1 MYSMKVVILAGG
13 LGTRISEETVYKP
26 KPMVLIGDKPILWHI
41 MKIYASYGFTDFV
54 ICCGYKGHVIK
65 EYFANYLLQESDFT
79 INTKSNQLTIHS
91 SPKEDWNITLV
102 NTGELTM
109 TGGRVKRIKDHVE
122 NAPFFLTYGDGVGD
136 VDIKALLAHHQKSG
150 KKATLTATKPFG
162 RFGVIDITEN
172 GQVSSFKEKNK
183 EDVSWINGGFFV
195 LEPSVFDYID
205 GDATSFEKEP
215 LEKLTSEGEL
225 SAFKHDG
232 FWRAMDSLN
241 DKNVLEEYW
250 NSGSAP
256 WKIW

>member
-1 MYSMKVVILAGG
+1 MKVVILAGG

-41 MKIYASYGFTDFV
+41 MKIYASHGFTEFI

-65 EYFANYLLQESDFT
+65 EYFTNYLLQESDFT
-79 INTKSNQLTIHS
+79 INTKSNQITIHS
-91 SPKEDWNITLV
+91 SQNEDWNITLV

-109 TGGRVKRIKDHVE
+109 TGGRVKRIQEYVNNE
-122 NAPFFLTYGDGVGD
+122 RFFLTYGDGVGD
-136 VDIKALLAHHQKSG
+136 VDIKALLLHHQQSG

-172 GQVSSFKEKNK
+172 GQISSFKEKNK

-205 GDATSFEKEP
+205 GDATVFEKEP
-215 LEKLTSEGEL
+215 LEKLTAEGEL

-241 DKNVLEEYW
+241 DKNVLEEHW
-250 NSGSAP
+250 NTGNAP

>member
-1 MYSMKVVILAGG
+1 MKVVILAGG

-65 EYFANYLLQESDFT
+65 EYFSNYLLQESDFT

-91 SPKEDWNITLV
+91 SPTEDWNITLV

-109 TGGRVKRIKDHVE
+109 TGGRVKRIKDYVG

-136 VDIKALLAHHQKSG
+136 VDLKALLAHHQQSG
-150 KKATLTATKPFG
+150 KKVTLTATKPFG
-162 RFGVIDITEN
+162 RFGVIDIAES
-172 GQVSSFKEKNK
+172 GEVSSFKEKNK

-195 LEPSVFDYID
+195 LEPSVFDYIE

-215 LEKLTSEGEL
+215 LEKLTAEGEL

-241 DKNVLEEYW
+241 DKNVLEEHW
-250 NSGSAP
+250 NTGNAP

>member
-1 MYSMKVVILAGG
+1 MKVVILAGG

-65 EYFANYLLQESDFT
+65 EYFSNYLLQNSDFT
-79 INTKSNQLTIHS
+79 INTKTNNIIFHS
-91 SPKEDWNITLV
+91 KEAEDWNVTLV

-109 TGGRVKRIKDHVE
+109 TGGRVKRIKDYINNE
-122 NAPFFLTYGDGVGD
+122 TFFLTYGDGVGD
-136 VDIKALLAHHQKSG
+136 VDILSLLKFHKESG
-150 KKATLTATKPFG
+150 RKATLTATKPFG
-162 RFGVIDITEN
+162 RFGVIDLEAD
-172 GQVSSFKEKNK
+172 GQISSFKEKNK

-195 LEPSVFDYID
+195 LEPSVFDYIS
-205 GDATSFEKEP
+205 GDDTIFEKDP
-215 LEKLTSEGEL
+215 LERLTKEGEL
-225 SAFKHDG
+225 GAYKHDG

-250 NSGSAP
+250 NSGYAP

>member
-1 MYSMKVVILAGG
+1 MKVVILAGG

-41 MKIYASYGFTDFV
+41 MKIYASHGFTDFI

-79 INTKSNQLTIHS
+79 INTKTNKMQIHTS
-91 SPKEDWNITLV
+91 SSENWNVTLV

-109 TGGRVKRIKDHVE
+109 TGGRVKRIKEYLNDE
-122 NAPFFLTYGDGVGD
+122 PFFLTYGDGVGD
-136 VDIKALLAHHQKSG
+136 IDVSGLLAFHQKSG
-150 KKATLTATKPFG
+150 RKATLTATKPFG
-162 RFGVIDITEN
+162 RFGVIDITDN
-172 GQVSSFKEKNK
+172 GQISSFKEKNK
-183 EDVSWINGGFFV
+183 EDVSWINGGFLV
-195 LEPSVFDYID
+195 LEPSVLDYID
-205 GDATSFEKEP
+205 GDETVFEKDP
-215 LEKLTSEGEL
+215 LEKLTSEGQL
-225 SAFKHDG
+225 GAYQHDG

-250 NSGSAP
+250 NTGNAP

>member
-1 MYSMKVVILAGG
+1 MKVVILAGG

-65 EYFANYLLQESDFT
+65 DYFANYLLQESDFT

-91 SPKEDWNITLV
+91 SPTEDWNITLV

-109 TGGRVKRIKDHVE
+109 TGGRVKRIKEHVG
-122 NAPFFLTYGDGVGD
+122 NGPFFLTYGDGVGD

-150 KKATLTATKPFG
+150 KKVTLTATKPFG
-162 RFGVIDITEN
+162 RFGVIDISDDE
-172 GQVSSFKEKNK
+172 QVSSFKEKNK

-195 LEPSVFDYID
+195 LEPSVFDYIE

-225 SAFKHDG
+225 SAFKHNG

>member
-1 MYSMKVVILAGG
+1 MKVVILAGG
-13 LGTRISEETVYKP
+13 LGTRISEETVFKP

-41 MKIYASYGFTDFV
+41 MKIYSAYGFNDFV

-79 INTKSNQLTIHS
+79 INTKNNQINIHN
-91 SPKEDWNITLV
+91 SPSENWNVTLV
-102 NTGELTM
+102 NTGETTM
-109 TGGRVKRIKDHVE
+109 TGGRVKRIKEYIGDE
-122 NAPFFLTYGDGVGD
+122 PFFLTYGDGVGD
-136 VDIKALLAHHQKSG
+136 VDIQALLQNHKQSG
-150 KKATLTATKPFG
+150 KIATLTATKPFG
-162 RFGVIDITEN
+162 RFGVIDIEEN
-172 GQVSSFKEKNK
+172 GLISSFKEKNR

-195 LEPSVFDYID
+195 LEPSVFDYIFD
-205 GDATSFEKEP
+205 DQTVFEKEP
-215 LEKLTSEGEL
+215 LEKLTFEGQL
-225 SAFKHDG
+225 NAYKHDG

>member
-1 MYSMKVVILAGG
+1 MKVVILAGG

-41 MKIYASYGFTDFV
+41 MKIYASHGFTEFI

-65 EYFANYLLQESDFT
+65 EYFTNYLLQESDFT
-79 INTKSNQLTIHS
+79 INTKSNQITIHS
-91 SPKEDWNITLV
+91 SQNEDWNITLV

-109 TGGRVKRIKDHVE
+109 TGGRVKRIQEYVNNE
-122 NAPFFLTYGDGVGD
+122 RFFLTYGDGVGD
-136 VDIKALLAHHQKSG
+136 VDIKALLLHHQQSG

-172 GQVSSFKEKNK
+172 GQISSFKEKNK

-195 LEPSVFDYID
+195 LEPSVFDYIE

-215 LEKLTSEGEL
+215 LEKLTAEGEL

-241 DKNVLEEYW
+241 DKNVLEEHW
-250 NSGSAP
+250 NTGNAP

>member
-1 MYSMKVVILAGG
+1 MKVVILAGG

-41 MKIYASYGFTDFV
+41 MKIYASFGYTDFV

-79 INTKSNQLTIHS
+79 INTKSNELTIHS
-91 SPKEDWNITLV
+91 SPTEDWNITLV

-109 TGGRVKRIKDHVE
+109 TGGRVKRIKDHVG

-136 VDIKALLAHHQKSG
+136 VDIKALLAHHQQSG

-162 RFGVIDITEN
+162 RFGVIDIAEN

-195 LEPSVFDYID
+195 LEPSVLDYIE

-250 NSGSAP
+250 NTGNAP

>member
-1 MYSMKVVILAGG
+1 
-13 LGTRISEETVYKP
+13 
-26 KPMVLIGDKPILWHI
+26 

-65 EYFANYLLQESDFT
+65 DYFANYLLQESDFT

-91 SPKEDWNITLV
+91 SPTEDWNITLV

-109 TGGRVKRIKDHVE
+109 TGGRVKRIKEHVG
-122 NAPFFLTYGDGVGD
+122 NGPFFLTYGDGVGD

-150 KKATLTATKPFG
+150 KKVTLTATKPFG
-162 RFGVIDITEN
+162 RFGVIDISDDE
-172 GQVSSFKEKNK
+172 QVSSFKEKNK

-195 LEPSVFDYID
+195 LEPSVFDYIE

-225 SAFKHDG
+225 SAFKHNG

>member
-1 MYSMKVVILAGG
+1 
-13 LGTRISEETVYKP
+13 
-26 KPMVLIGDKPILWHI
+26 
-41 MKIYASYGFTDFV
+41 V

-65 EYFANYLLQESDFT
+65 EYFSNYLLQESDFT

-91 SPKEDWNITLV
+91 SPTEDWNITLV

-109 TGGRVKRIKDHVE
+109 TGGRVKRIKDHVG
-122 NAPFFLTYGDGVGD
+122 NVPFFLTYGDGVGD
-136 VDIKALLAHHQKSG
+136 VDIKALLAHHQQSG
-150 KKATLTATKPFG
+150 KKVTLTATKPFG
-162 RFGVIDITEN
+162 RFGVIDIADD

-195 LEPSVFDYID
+195 LEPSVFDYIE

-250 NSGSAP
+250 NSGNAP

>member
-1 MYSMKVVILAGG
+1 MKVVILAGG

-65 EYFANYLLQESDFT
+65 DYFANFLLQESDFT
-79 INTKSNQLTIHS
+79 INTKTNQLKVHS
-91 SPKEDWNITLV
+91 TPDEDWNITLV

-109 TGGRVKRIKDHVE
+109 TGGRIKRIKE
-122 NAPFFLTYGDGVGD
+122 YINNERFFLTYGDGVGD
-136 VDIKALLAHHQKSG
+136 VNIKELLEHHISSDR
-150 KKATLTATKPFG
+150 KATLTATKPFG
-162 RFGVIDITEN
+162 RFGVIDIESN
-172 GQVSSFKEKNK
+172 GAVSSFKEKNK

-195 LEPSVFDYID
+195 LEPSVIDYID
-205 GDATSFEKEP
+205 GDDTVFEKFP
-215 LEKLTSEGEL
+215 LEQLTIENQL
-225 SAFKHDG
+225 SAYKHDG

-241 DKNVLEEYW
+241 DKNVLEEHW
-250 NSGSAP
+250 NSGNAP

>member
-1 MYSMKVVILAGG
+1 MKVVILAGG

-41 MKIYASYGFTDFV
+41 MKIYASFGFSDFV

-91 SPKEDWNITLV
+91 GPTEEWNITLV

-109 TGGRVKRIKDHVE
+109 TGGRVKRIKDYVG

-136 VDIKALLAHHQKSG
+136 VDIKALLAHHQQSG
-150 KKATLTATKPFG
+150 KKVTLTATKPFG

-195 LEPSVFDYID
+195 LEPSVFDYIE

-215 LEKLTSEGEL
+215 LEKLTAEGEL

-250 NSGSAP
+250 NTGNAP

>member
-1 MYSMKVVILAGG
+1 MKVVILAGG

-41 MKIYASYGFTDFV
+41 MKIYASHGFTDFV

-65 EYFANYLLQESDFT
+65 EYFANYLLQGSDFT
-79 INTKSNQLTIHS
+79 INTKSNQLQIHN
-91 SPKEDWNITLV
+91 SPSEDWNVTLV

-109 TGGRVKRIKDHVE
+109 TGGRVRRIKEYVNNE
-122 NAPFFLTYGDGVGD
+122 RFFLTYGDGVGD
-136 VDIKALLAHHQKSG
+136 VDIKKLLNYHISKG

-162 RFGVIDITEN
+162 RFGVIDIKDD
-172 GQVSSFKEKNK
+172 GIISSFKEKNK

-195 LEPSVFDYID
+195 LEPSVFDLISD
-205 GDATSFEKEP
+205 DSTVFEKEP
-215 LEKLTSEGEL
+215 LEKLTEEGEL
-225 SAFKHDG
+225 SAFQHEG

-241 DKNVLEEYW
+241 DKNVLEDYL
-250 NSGSAP
+250 NSGNAP

>member
-1 MYSMKVVILAGG
+1 MKVVILAGG

-41 MKIYASYGFTDFV
+41 MKIYASHGFTDFV

-79 INTKSNQLTIHS
+79 INTKTNNLTIHS
-91 SPKEDWNITLV
+91 TPDEEWNVTLV

-109 TGGRVKRIKDHVE
+109 TGGRVKRIKDYVNNE
-122 NAPFFLTYGDGVGD
+122 RFFLTYGDGVGD
-136 VDIKALLAHHQKSG
+136 IDIKGLLNYHLSMG

-162 RFGVIDITEN
+162 RFGVIDINEN
-172 GQVSSFKEKNK
+172 GDVTSFKEKNK
-183 EDVSWINGGFFV
+183 EDVAWINGGFFV
-195 LEPSVFDYID
+195 LEPEVFDYID
-205 GDATSFEKEP
+205 NDTTVFEKYP
-215 LEKLTSEGEL
+215 LEQLTKDNQL
-225 SAFKHDG
+225 SAYKHNG

-250 NSGSAP
+250 NSDLAP

>member
-1 MYSMKVVILAGG
+1 MKVVILAGG

-41 MKIYASYGFTDFV
+41 MKIYASHGFTDFV

-65 EYFANYLLQESDFT
+65 EYFANYLLQGSDFT
-79 INTKSNQLTIHS
+79 INTKSNQLQIHN
-91 SPKEDWNITLV
+91 SPSEDWNVTLV

-109 TGGRVKRIKDHVE
+109 TGGRVRRIKEYVNNE
-122 NAPFFLTYGDGVGD
+122 RFFLTYGDGVGD
-136 VDIKALLAHHQKSG
+136 VDIKKLLNYHISKG

-162 RFGVIDITEN
+162 RFGVIDIEDD
-172 GQVSSFKEKNK
+172 GIISSFKEKNK

-195 LEPSVFDYID
+195 LEPSVFDLISD
-205 GDATSFEKEP
+205 DSTVFEKEP
-215 LEKLTSEGEL
+215 LEKLTEEGEL
-225 SAFKHDG
+225 SAFQHEG

-241 DKNVLEEYW
+241 DKNVLEDYW
-250 NSGSAP
+250 NSGNAP

>member
-1 MYSMKVVILAGG
+1 MKVVILAGG

-91 SPKEDWNITLV
+91 SPNEDWNITLV

-109 TGGRVKRIKDHVE
+109 TGGRVKRIKEHVG

-136 VDIKALLAHHQKSG
+136 VDIKALLAHHQQSG

-195 LEPSVFDYID
+195 LEPSVFDYIE

>member
-1 MYSMKVVILAGG
+1 MKVVILAGG

-79 INTKSNQLTIHS
+79 INTKTNELQIHT
-91 SPKEDWNITLV
+91 SPSENWNVTLV

-109 TGGRVKRIKDHVE
+109 TGGRVKRVKDYLNNE
-122 NAPFFLTYGDGVGD
+122 PFFLTYGDGVGD
-136 VDIKALLAHHQKSG
+136 VNIPELLAFHQKNG
-150 KKATLTATKPFG
+150 RKATLTATKPFG
-162 RFGVIDITEN
+162 RFGVIDITDN
-172 GQVSSFKEKNK
+172 GQISSFKEKNK
-183 EDVSWINGGFFV
+183 EDVSWINGCFFV
-195 LEPSVFDYID
+195 LEPSVLDYID
-205 GDATSFEKEP
+205 GDETVFEKDP
-215 LEKLTSEGEL
+215 LEKLTSEGQL
-225 SAFKHDG
+225 GAYQHDG

-250 NSGSAP
+250 NTGNAP

>member
-1 MYSMKVVILAGG
+1 MKVVILAGG

-79 INTKSNQLTIHS
+79 INTKSNELTIHS
-91 SPKEDWNITLV
+91 SPTEDWNITLV

-109 TGGRVKRIKDHVE
+109 TGGRVKRIKDHVG

-136 VDIKALLAHHQKSG
+136 VDIKALLAQHQQSG

-195 LEPSVFDYID
+195 LEPSVFDYIE

-215 LEKLTSEGEL
+215 LEKLTAEGEL

-250 NSGSAP
+250 NTGTAP
-256 WKIW
+256 WKTW

>member
-1 MYSMKVVILAGG
+1 MKVVILAGG

-65 EYFANYLLQESDFT
+65 EYFSNYLLRESDFT
-79 INTKSNQLTIHS
+79 INTKTNEFEIHS
-91 SPKEDWNITLV
+91 TPSEDWNVTLV

-109 TGGRVKRIKDHVE
+109 TGGRIKRIKEYVNNE
-122 NAPFFLTYGDGVGD
+122 AFFLTYGDGLGD
-136 VDIKALLAHHQKSG
+136 VNISELLKFHQQSG
-150 KKATLTATKPFG
+150 RKATLTATKPFG
-162 RFGVIDITEN
+162 RFGVIDIQEK
-172 GQVSSFKEKNK
+172 GQISSFKEKDK

-195 LEPSVFDYID
+195 LEPDVFNYIE
-205 GDATSFEKEP
+205 GDEIVFEKAP
-215 LEKLTSEGEL
+215 LERLTEEGEL
-225 SAFKHDG
+225 IAYQHNG

-241 DKNVLEEYW
+241 DKNILEDYW
-250 NSGSAP
+250 HSGNAP